1 MGDQNKAVT
10 IYKMENT
17 RFADIQLSQIDIRK
31 LTEFH
36 VQRLTDSEREEW
48 EEKKSK
54 YSSFGQHHG
63 NNGHHGN
70 IHNGHNHNNYNHSNG
85 NNRARYQK
93 KAKQPNHGNRD
104 KSLSSPRDQQQVNQ
118 PMMNQPAI
126 IDAVRNDEPQ
136 FDENEGQQQPVRMLL
151 KNKGNRGNVFG
162 QQFGG
167 NQNVSN
173 NVKKVN
179 LENKQE
185 KYNKMKEKIFS
196 GVSSPKNEK
205 NNNVQNEKESESKNN
220 E

>member
-1 MGDQNKAVT
+1 MG
-10 IYKMENT
+10 
-17 RFADIQLSQIDIRK
+17 
-31 LTEFH
+31 
-36 VQRLTDSEREEW
+36 

-70 IHNGHNHNNYNHSNG
+70 H
-85 NNRARYQK
+85 RARYQK

-151 KNKGNRGNVFG
+151 ENKG
-162 QQFGG
+162 
-167 NQNVSN
+167 
-173 NVKKVN
+173 
-179 LENKQE
+179 E

-205 NNNVQNEKESESKNN
+205 NNNVQN
-220 E
+220 